1 MTAPT
6 RPSWLLP
13 TGLILLSAIPVLGGA
28 VRMGALTGGVA
39 ATAADSRFTDS
50 PVPIVVHVVGAT
62 VYCLLGAFQFVPR
75 FRRRRPGWHRAAGRY
90 VLVPCG
96 LAAALSGIWMTVAYP
111 VPPGDEGLL
120 FALRLV
126 FGAAMAAALVLGVL
140 AARRRDVAAHRAWM
154 TRGYAIGVGAG
165 TQALVHLPFAL
176 VGPTPI
182 GTDRALLLG
191 LGWLINV
198 AVAEWVIR
206 RRAGTLRPAAVAA

>member
-1 MTAPT
+1 M
-6 RPSWLLP
+6 P

-28 VRMGALTGGVA
+28 LRMGVLTGA
-39 ATAADSRFTDS
+39 AAASAADARFTDS

-62 VYCLLGAFQFVPR
+62 VYCVLGAFQFAPR

-120 FALRLV
+120 VVLRLV
-126 FGAAMAAALVLGVL
+126 FGAAMAAAIVLGVL
-140 AARRRDVAAHRAWM
+140 AARRRDITAHRAWM
-154 TRGYAIGVGAG
+154 IRGYAIGAGAG
-165 TQALVHLPFAL
+165 TQALVHLPHAL
-176 VGPTPI
+176 LFEVTPVGVE
-182 GTDRALLLG
+182 RALLLG
-191 LGWLINV
+191 LGWVINL

-206 RRAGTLRPAAVAA
+206 HGRGARRPVPVAA